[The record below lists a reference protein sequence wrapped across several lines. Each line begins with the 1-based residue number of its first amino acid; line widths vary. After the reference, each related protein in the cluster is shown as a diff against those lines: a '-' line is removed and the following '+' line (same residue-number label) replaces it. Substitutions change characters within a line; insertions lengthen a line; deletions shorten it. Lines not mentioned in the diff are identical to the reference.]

1 MQISLL
7 LMEEIAKLFAIMLMG
22 YAVVKA
28 GLMKS
33 SESKSISVVMVYLVI
48 PCVIIDAF
56 QVDYTADVK
65 KGLLLAC
72 VAAVLVHVLFL
83 ILTTIL
89 KQALQ
94 LDTIERATVI
104 YSNAGILV
112 IPLVQDLLGQEYV
125 IYSSAYIAVQLILI
139 WTHCKNMLCEED
151 RLEWKKVFLNVNI
164 ISIIVGVILFVC
176 KIQLPSGMQDV
187 LDMMN
192 NMIGPIGMLLAGMVI
207 ADVPLKT
214 VFTKKRNYVSTV
226 LRLVIYPIFILILMK
241 MINTFAGVNDS
252 KQILLTVYIASIT
265 PACATVTSMAQL
277 YDKDAAYASSLY
289 VLTTLLSNT
298 QRPAN
303 PHLIFCKENGYGFA
317 GLYVLLLVGR
327 FCSLGIVMYKFH
339 ILCCNIQV
347 LTHFFNSRTW
357 VTHFEAQENT
367 FMRFYRI
374 FVDHFIGKRVT
385 TVNSKTLQ

>member
-72 VAAVLVHVLFL
+72 AAAVLVHVLFL

-89 KQALQ
+89 KQVLQ

-192 NMIGPIGMLLAGMVI
+192 NMIGPIGML
-207 ADVPLKT
+207 KT
-214 VFTKKRNYVSTV
+214 VFTKKRNYVSAV

-241 MINTFAGVNDS
+241 VIYTFAGLNDS

-289 VLTTLLSNT
+289 VLTTLLSIVT
-298 QRPAN
+298 MP
-303 PHLIFCKENGYGFA
+303 
-317 GLYVLLLVGR
+317 VMVG
-327 FCSLGIVMYKFH
+327 MY
-339 ILCCNIQV
+339 
-347 LTHFFNSRTW
+347 
-357 VTHFEAQENT
+357 E
-367 FMRFYRI
+367 M
-374 FVDHFIGKRVT
+374 FV
-385 TVNSKTLQ
+385 

>member
-56 QVDYTADVK
+56 QVDYTSDVK

-72 VAAVLVHVLFL
+72 AAAVLVHVLFL

-89 KQALQ
+89 KQVLQ

-112 IPLVQDLLGQEYV
+112 IPLVQNLLGQEYV
-125 IYSSAYIAVQLILI
+125 IYSSAYIAVQLVLI

-164 ISIIVGVILFVC
+164 ISIIVGVILFIC
-176 KIQLPSGMQDV
+176 RIQLPSGVQDV
-187 LDMMN
+187 MDMMN

-214 VFTKKRNYVSTV
+214 VFSKKRNYVSTV
-226 LRLVIYPIFILILMK
+226 LRLIFVLILMK
-241 MINTFAGVNDS
+241 TIYTFAGLNDS

-289 VLTTLLSNT
+289 VLTTLLSIVT
-298 QRPAN
+298 MP
-303 PHLIFCKENGYGFA
+303 
-317 GLYVLLLVGR
+317 VMVG
-327 FCSLGIVMYKFH
+327 MY
-339 ILCCNIQV
+339 
-347 LTHFFNSRTW
+347 
-357 VTHFEAQENT
+357 E
-367 FMRFYRI
+367 M
-374 FVDHFIGKRVT
+374 FV
-385 TVNSKTLQ
+385 

>member
-65 KGLLLAC
+65 KGLFLAC
-72 VAAVLVHVLFL
+72 AAAVLVHVLFL

-164 ISIIVGVILFVC
+164 ISIIVGVILFIC
-176 KIQLPSGMQDV
+176 RIQLPSGMQDV

-226 LRLVIYPIFILILMK
+226 LRLIIYPIFILIF
-241 MINTFAGVNDS
+241 NEND
-252 KQILLTVYIASIT
+252 
-265 PACATVTSMAQL
+265 
-277 YDKDAAYASSLY
+277 
-289 VLTTLLSNT
+289 
-298 QRPAN
+298 
-303 PHLIFCKENGYGFA
+303 
-317 GLYVLLLVGR
+317 
-327 FCSLGIVMYKFH
+327 
-339 ILCCNIQV
+339 
-347 LTHFFNSRTW
+347 
-357 VTHFEAQENT
+357 
-367 FMRFYRI
+367 
-374 FVDHFIGKRVT
+374 
-385 TVNSKTLQ
+385 

>member
-72 VAAVLVHVLFL
+72 AAAVLVHVLFL

-89 KQALQ
+89 KQVLQ

-139 WTHCKNMLCEED
+139 WTHCKNMICEED

-164 ISIIVGVILFVC
+164 ISIIVGAILFIC
-176 KIQLPSGMQDV
+176 KIQLPSGVQDV

-226 LRLVIYPIFILILMK
+226 LRLIVYPIFILILMK
-241 MINTFAGVNDS
+241 MINTFTGLNDS

-289 VLTTLLSNT
+289 VLTTLLSIVT
-298 QRPAN
+298 MP
-303 PHLIFCKENGYGFA
+303 
-317 GLYVLLLVGR
+317 VMVG
-327 FCSLGIVMYKFH
+327 MY
-339 ILCCNIQV
+339 
-347 LTHFFNSRTW
+347 
-357 VTHFEAQENT
+357 E
-367 FMRFYRI
+367 M
-374 FVDHFIGKRVT
+374 FV
-385 TVNSKTLQ
+385 